1 MPVLKTQKETTIV
14 DSLENLD
21 LGKSKIDWNLLRSYL
36 NIASTASYSVP
47 TDIAER
53 IVSEFSSVVN
63 GRKLTGQDLIRRLE
77 TAR

>member
-1 MPVLKTQKETTIV
+1 MPVLIQETTLV

-21 LGKSKIDWNLLRSYL
+21 LTKKIDWDHQRAYL

-47 TDIAER
+47 TDVAER

-63 GRKLTGQDLIRRLE
+63 GRKLTGQDLVRRLE